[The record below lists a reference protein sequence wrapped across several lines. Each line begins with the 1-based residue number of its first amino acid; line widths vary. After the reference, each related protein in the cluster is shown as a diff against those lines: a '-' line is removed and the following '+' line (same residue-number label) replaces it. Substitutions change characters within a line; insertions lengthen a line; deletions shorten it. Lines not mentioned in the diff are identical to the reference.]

1 MNSVGYRPE
10 IDGLRTLAIVPVI
23 LCHTGLDVFSGGYVG
38 VDVFFVISG
47 YLIASIL
54 FKDISEKKFT
64 LTGFYAKRIRRLL
77 PALIVVVLCCIPL
90 VWLTLLPLDAISF
103 FNSIIGVVTFSSN
116 FIFFTEVGYFQ
127 QASELKP
134 LLHTWSLAVEEQ
146 FYILFPFFA
155 FLLFKMSNIYRFITV
170 FFLILLSLVLA
181 EYQVYH
187 NPSRAFFLLPARI
200 WELLAGVMTALLA
213 INFPVLDRK
222 DRDNFLSLVGLLL
235 ILYSIVFYDSDT
247 PFPGLYA
254 LPPVIGS
261 MLILLFSSTGTIVY
275 SVLANRVAVG
285 VGLISYSLYL
295 WHQPIFAFMRHQR
308 FFEVKDVYYLL
319 AIFLVFVL
327 AYFTWRVV
335 EVPCRS
341 NDKTKPKPVVLT
353 CITLMLFLF
362 GSSYFLTYYSNKY
375 EEYWLSKQDVETRQ
389 LFFMLEQEDINFK
402 KYGVDSSG
410 LQRLSDCR
418 FNVNE
423 INKKIHDEIIRCYGK
438 YGSGVLI
445 FGDSHAEDFFG
456 MVVSRFEMPF
466 IVGVTK
472 GGCQLSHNKTPCFY
486 SDLHGFFMENSN
498 VFRRAIFEQAG
509 FYLVEYESGRKLSRR
524 HLASLEI
531 NEAIPRGLRIN
542 STGVTSIVKYL
553 GNLKEYV
560 PITWLGPRIEHH
572 IRKQQVQLYGCE
584 YNYKLRPGLQPL
596 FDMLDFELSKEVAK
610 VAGLLYVSQQEMT
623 NISFPDDF
631 INCEIRYWTDGD
643 HLSSYGETYFGARLP
658 SGFLLND

>member
-335 EVPCRS
+335 EVPCRP

-362 GSSYFLTYYSNKY
+362 GSSYFLTYYSDKY

-445 FGDSHAEDFFG
+445 FGDS
-456 MVVSRFEMPF
+456 
-466 IVGVTK
+466 
-472 GGCQLSHNKTPCFY
+472 LS
-486 SDLHGFFMENSN
+486 L
-498 VFRRAIFEQAG
+498 I
-509 FYLVEYESGRKLSRR
+509 
-524 HLASLEI
+524 
-531 NEAIPRGLRIN
+531 
-542 STGVTSIVKYL
+542 
-553 GNLKEYV
+553 
-560 PITWLGPRIEHH
+560 H
-572 IRKQQVQLYGCE
+572 I
-584 YNYKLRPGLQPL
+584 
-596 FDMLDFELSKEVAK
+596 
-610 VAGLLYVSQQEMT
+610 
-623 NISFPDDF
+623 
-631 INCEIRYWTDGD
+631 
-643 HLSSYGETYFGARLP
+643 
-658 SGFLLND
+658 